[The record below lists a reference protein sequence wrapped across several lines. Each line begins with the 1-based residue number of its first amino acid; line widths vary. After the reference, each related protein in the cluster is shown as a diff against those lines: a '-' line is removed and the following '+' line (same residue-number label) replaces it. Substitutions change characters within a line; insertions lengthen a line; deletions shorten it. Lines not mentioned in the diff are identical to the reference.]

1 MRSPWSRLRSQNEGN
16 RGAEDTTP
24 PAWRPPAGA
33 WRRSAKQHQSR
44 TGSPPGPES
53 AELVGHI
60 VPVGRRQKGAED
72 RAGRQRRR
80 LRPRRWIPDIPT
92 YWCLIAAPSA
102 RTYCQRPRWTGWLTR
117 PGYTPSATPAGPAA
131 ESPTSRRP
139 RAHRRQ
145 RRHQLLATANASAHS
160 AADVLRAAGKSRRQ
174 HVHQPLQR
182 LRHGDRN
189 SRLGGGRGV
198 VPAPC
203 RRWCRWPRR
212 PGRRPRAAGLTCRLP
227 VPQRPNA
234 RLSTEPGVRRSGA
247 AVGPRSRAGR
257 RPDPL
262 LGVGAAEV
270 LPKSVVVIDLGKICQ
285 S

>member
-1 MRSPWSRLRSQNEGN
+1 VRKIRRRRPG
-16 RGAEDTTP
+16 G
-24 PAWRPPAGA
+24 RPPEHGGAAPSSTSHGLDHRLGRSRPSWSGTSSQWDGDRKAQKTALVVNDAGYV
-33 WRRSAKQHQSR
+33 
-44 TGSPPGPES
+44 
-53 AELVGHI
+53 L
-60 VPVGRRQKGAED
+60 
-72 RAGRQRRR
+72 
-80 LRPRRWIPDIPT
+80 RRWIPDIPT